1 MRWVA
6 VAGEDPDQE
15 VVYYKL
21 VDSVVPCVCSRLK
34 LGL

>member
-1 MRWVA
+1 MV
-6 VAGEDPDQE
+6 VAGEDADQE

-21 VDSVVPCVCSRLK
+21 VVVPCVCSRLK